1 MASIRRFMAQFP
13 DEQACRD
20 YLFASRWP
28 RGFICT
34 KCGEMRY
41 SLIKTRNVYE
51 CANCKTQT
59 SITANTLMHRTK
71 LPLRYW
77 MVALYW
83 VASGHRCSAR
93 RLAHALRIQHRT
105 AARLLR
111 KIRLAMHKS
120 EFTPLLDFWKREN
133 RSAQQPVV
141 RRAMLGMCRKARAFI
156 RDNYGPRV
164 SKWNRLYYYYEYR
177 FRSNNAHRPV
187 AALSKLILG
196 ACTTIYT
203 LNEYG
208 RLREG
213 RPASSADA

>member
-1 MASIRRFMAQFP
+1 MASIRKFMALFP
-13 DEQACRD
+13 DEQSCRD
-20 YLFASRWP
+20 YLFAARWP

-41 SLIKTRNVYE
+41 CLIKTRNVYE

-59 SITANTLMHRTK
+59 SITSNTLMHRTK

-93 RLAHALRIQHRT
+93 RLARTLQIQQRT
-105 AARLLR
+105 AERLLR

-120 EFTPLLDFWKREN
+120 EHTPMLDFWKREK
-133 RSAQQPVV
+133 RSDQQPIV
-141 RRAMLGMCRKARAFI
+141 RRAMLKMYRRARAFI
-156 RDNYGPRV
+156 RKYYGTRV
-164 SKWNRLYYYYEYR
+164 PKWNRLYYYYEYR
-177 FRSNNAHRPV
+177 FRSVYSHHFPE
-187 AALSKLILG
+187 ALSRLIL
-196 ACTTIYT
+196 ASCTTIYT

-208 RLREG
+208 MLREQKK
-213 RPASSADA
+213 RAA

>member
-1 MASIRRFMAQFP
+1 MASIRKFMALFP

-20 YLFASRWP
+20 YLFAARWP

-41 SLIKTRNVYE
+41 CLIKTRNVYE

-59 SITANTLMHRTK
+59 SITSNTLMHRTK

-83 VASGHRCSAR
+83 VASGFPCSAR
-93 RLAHALRIQHRT
+93 KLARTLRIQQRT
-105 AARLLR
+105 ADRLLR

-120 EFTPLLDFWKREN
+120 ERIPMLDFWRREKRSE
-133 RSAQQPVV
+133 QLPIV
-141 RRAMLGMCRKARAFI
+141 RRAMLLMYRKARAFI
-156 RDNYGPRV
+156 RKYYGKRV

-177 FRSNNAHRPV
+177 FRSSNGYNPIAS
-187 AALSKLILG
+187 LSKLILS

-208 RLREG
+208 MLRE
-213 RPASSADA
+213 RKSPAA